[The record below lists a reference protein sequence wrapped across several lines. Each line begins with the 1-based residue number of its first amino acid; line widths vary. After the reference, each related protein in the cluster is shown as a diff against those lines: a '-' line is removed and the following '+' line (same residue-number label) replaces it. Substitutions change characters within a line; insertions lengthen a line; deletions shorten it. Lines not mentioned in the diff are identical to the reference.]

1 MDEESVA
8 QHILA
13 LPDVRFDTSPDGARF
28 FFYGEER
35 MRPFATLVNSD
46 AHDQV
51 SNLNRPGAFR
61 MNIGVSRETFLSLFP
76 DKGSADYDYTMPDVV
91 MPHPD
96 YARLFW
102 VCIVNPSEGNFEKV
116 RGLLGEAYDT
126 ARAKQA
132 RRDES
137 ERRREA
143 EQEPPG

>member
-8 QHILA
+8 QYILA

-28 FFYGEER
+28 FFYGEEK
-35 MRPFATLVNSD
+35 MFPFATLVNSD

-51 SNLNRPGAFR
+51 SNLDRPGAFR
-61 MNIGVSRETFLSLFP
+61 LNIGVSRETFLSLFP
-76 DKGSADYDYTMPDVV
+76 DKGSADYDYTAADVV

-96 YARLFW
+96 YGRLFW
-102 VCIVNPSEGNFEKV
+102 VCIVNPSEATFDKA
-116 RGLLGEAYDT
+116 RGLLGEAYDA

-137 ERRREA
+137 ERRREG
-143 EQEPPG
+143 EQEPRG

>member
-1 MDEESVA
+1 MDEELVA

-13 LPDVRFDTSPDGARF
+13 LPDVRYDTSPDGARF
-28 FFYGEER
+28 FFYGEEK
-35 MRPFATLVNSD
+35 MFPFATLVNSD

-51 SNLNRPGAFR
+51 SDLNRPGAFR
-61 MNIGVSRETFLSLFP
+61 LNVGVSRETFHSLFP
-76 DKGSADYDYTMPDVV
+76 DKGSADYDYTAPDVV

-102 VCIVNPSEGNFEKV
+102 VCIVNPGEEKFDQV
-116 RGLLGEAYDT
+116 RNLLGEAYDA

-137 ERRREA
+137 ERRREN
-143 EQEPPG
+143 EQERRG